1 MSSNF
6 TYLKNPSPWRRLSLA
21 TWKAPN
27 DPTVYG
33 VMKIDATNLLS
44 FLENLKIKNQKTPKI
59 TVTHVVAKAVAL
71 TLKNYPDINGII
83 RWGNIYLRKTV
94 DIFLQVAVAEASADE
109 KPDLSGAKVNR
120 CDEKSLT
127 QIAEDLAAQATKI
140 RNRDDAQF
148 KSSHQILKKVPS
160 LILAWALRF
169 MTFIVYNLGFSFP
182 KLGLPEDPFGSAMVT
197 SVGMLGVPPG
207 FAPLVPISRVPLIL
221 CVGGIEN
228 KPWVTDKNGT
238 PTVEV
243 RPVLDIHF
251 TFDHRFMDGLTGS
264 RMYKYLKEIL
274 TNPTQHLGQ

>member
-1 MSSNF
+1 MSKNF
-6 TYLKNPSPWRRLSLA
+6 TRLKNPSPWRRISLA
-21 TWKAPN
+21 NWKRPN

-33 VMKIDATNLLS
+33 VMKVDATNLVT
-44 FLENLKIKNQKTPKI
+44 FLENLKTKNLGAKI
-59 TVTHVVAKAVAL
+59 TVTHVIAKAVAL

-94 DIFLQVAVAEASADE
+94 DIFLQVAVAEAHADE

-127 QIAEDLAAQATKI
+127 QIAEDLSSQATKI

-160 LILAWALRF
+160 LILSWVLRF
-169 MTFIVYNLGFSFP
+169 MTFLVYNLGLSFP
-182 KLGLPEDPFGSAMVT
+182 KLGLPKDPFGSAMVT

-228 KPWVTDKNGT
+228 KPWVLTDKNGIS
-238 PTVEV
+238 TVEA

-264 RMYKYLKEIL
+264 RMYKYLQEIL
-274 TNPTQHLGQ
+274 TNPSQHLGQ